1 MPEQREQLE
10 YGDVKVPIFRE
21 NCAEVY
27 LALQPP
33 QATPYIV
40 APRAMEADE
49 IIKFFTAHVQVLQDL
64 QSKMLKRFSKSQ
76 SEKCSYQ
83 TGDIAYVMGRPFML
97 QVYPL
102 SNKKKVKG
110 GSRGRATVQYSV
122 DTDISL
128 LTLYV
133 VKPTDYDQAKAA
145 FLIYARAIVLKNAT
159 SFAASCAEA
168 IWPGK
173 KAPPVRLRAMRDR
186 FSQVEAGCLW
196 LSNDIVA
203 YPVECLMY
211 AVWHA
216 MLPEA
221 TIDEQEAQAL
231 MEAKMPGWQHA
242 AELLSTRAKPFSNQ

>member
-1 MPEQREQLE
+1 MTEQREQIE
-10 YGDVKVPIFRE
+10 YGDTKVPILRQ

-27 LALQPP
+27 IALQPP
-33 QATPYIV
+33 QAEPYIV
-40 APRAMEADE
+40 APRAMEAQEVLD
-49 IIKFFTAHVQVLQDL
+49 FFVSRVQLVEDL
-64 QSKMLKRFSKSQ
+64 RSKMLKRFSKSQ
-76 SEKCSYQ
+76 SEKCGYS
-83 TGDIAYVMGRPFML
+83 TGDIVYVMGRPFML

-102 SNKKKVKG
+102 SNSKKVKG

-133 VKPTDYDQAKAA
+133 VKPNDYDQAKAA

-159 SFAASCAEA
+159 AFAATCAEA

-173 KAPPVRLRAMRDR
+173 KPPPVRLRAMRDR
-186 FSQVEAGCLW
+186 FSQMEAGCVW

-203 YPVECLMY
+203 YPVDCLVY

-216 MLPEA
+216 MMPHATVSEADVAEALAARLPGHER
-221 TIDEQEAQAL
+221 
-231 MEAKMPGWQHA
+231 A
-242 AELLSTRAKPFSNQ
+242 AELLATRAKPYSNQ

>member
-1 MPEQREQLE
+1 MAEQREQIE
-10 YGDVKVPIFRE
+10 YGDTKVPIFRE

-27 LALQPP
+27 IALQPP
-33 QATPYIV
+33 NAAPYIV
-40 APRAMEADE
+40 APRAMEAQQIVD
-49 IIKFFTAHVQVLQDL
+49 FFVPRMSLVEDL
-64 QSKMLKRFSKSQ
+64 RAKMQKRFAKSQ
-76 SEKCSYQ
+76 SEKCGYQ

-102 SNKKKVKG
+102 GSSKKVKG

-122 DTDISL
+122 DTEISL

-133 VKPTDYDQAKAA
+133 VKPSDYDQAKAA

-159 SFAASCAEA
+159 SFAATCAEA

-203 YPVECLMY
+203 YPVDCLVY

-216 MLPEA
+216 MMPHA
-221 TIDEQEAQAL
+221 TIEQDQVEELLA
-231 MEAKMPGWQHA
+231 AKLPGWQHA
-242 AELLSTRAKPFSNQ
+242 AELLSTRAKPYSNQ

>member
-1 MPEQREQLE
+1 MAEQREQIE
-10 YGDVKVPIFRE
+10 YGDTKVPILRE

-27 LALQPP
+27 IALQPP
-33 QATPYIV
+33 QAAPYVV
-40 APRAMEADE
+40 APHAMEAQD
-49 IIKFFTAHVQVLQDL
+49 ILDFFVARVKLMEDL
-64 QSKMLKRFSKSQ
+64 RAKMIKRFTKSQ
-76 SEKCSYQ
+76 SEKCGYQ

-102 SNKKKVKG
+102 GSQKKVKG

-122 DTDISL
+122 DTEISL

-133 VKPTDYDQAKAA
+133 VKPSDYDQAKAA

-159 SFAASCAEA
+159 AFAARCAEA
-168 IWPGK
+168 IWPEK

-186 FSQVEAGCLW
+186 FSQMEAGCLW

-203 YPVECLMY
+203 YPVDCLLY

-216 MLPEA
+216 MLPHA
-221 TIDEQEAQAL
+221 TIDQEQAQQL
-231 MEAKMPGWQHA
+231 MRERIPGWEHA
-242 AELLSTRAKPFSNQ
+242 AQLLSERAKPYSNQ